1 MITAETAG
9 NLQASELVRLS
20 ILGHVMHGPMV
31 LGALVA
37 RIEELVMGELNG
49 SPRTIARTLHEMQRG
64 GHIILANDG
73 RRWRVSLGPKGR
85 DSFSRLLQSQQDG
98 DASALAKGN

>member
-1 MITAETAG
+1 MALSEPTDS
-9 NLQASELVRLS
+9 LQASELVRMS

-31 LGALVA
+31 LGALVS
-37 RIEELVMGELNG
+37 RIEELVLGELNG

-64 GHIILANDG
+64 GHIVLANDG

-85 DSFSRLLQSQQDG
+85 DSFTRLLQSQQG
-98 DASALAKGN
+98 EGIPGKGN